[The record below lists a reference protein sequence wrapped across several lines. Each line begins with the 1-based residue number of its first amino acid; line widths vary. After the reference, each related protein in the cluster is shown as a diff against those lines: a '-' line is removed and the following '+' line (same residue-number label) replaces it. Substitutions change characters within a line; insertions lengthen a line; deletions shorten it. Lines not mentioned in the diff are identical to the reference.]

1 MEISIFWLTFAT
13 ETKNKQVMS
22 INQFKTFALATM
34 CEAHLWKIGESS
46 IFTLMGVEYRIERT
60 REGWSL
66 ETWNKVRDTWNKAK
80 IYPDAGRLFNHLFSD
95 RLISFN

>member
-1 MEISIFWLTFAT
+1 MG
-13 ETKNKQVMS
+13 
-22 INQFKTFALATM
+22 INQFKAFALETL
-34 CEAHLWKIGESS
+34 CEAHLWNIAEST
-46 IFTLMGVEYRIERT
+46 IFTLMGVEYRIERV

-66 ETWNKVRDTWNKAK
+66 ETRNKVRDTWNKAR